1 MLCIQELLGLQ
12 FEVIL
17 HMDNE
22 SKRSFAC
29 NILEDIWRRREI
41 QKFVPYRGRKG
52 NIMFLL
58 HILYFYRLE
67 KKNTK
72 KQKKKQLEIGNIAY
86 RSLLATW
93 EIQSVTVWS

>member
-22 SKRSFAC
+22 SKHSFAC

-72 KQKKKQLEIGNIAY
+72 NKQTKNSKNQNK
-86 RSLLATW
+86 LLA
-93 EIQSVTVWS
+93 